1 MITPWWS
8 GNFKLFQPAIVC
20 HFCIQL
26 LQQEGK
32 CFTFFHSLFS
42 IFVDFIESVVQKCLV
57 HLNQLRHVFWLI
69 KIKTNLIFFHVF
81 ISSIVICWRPQIWDN
96 PSSLTPLFVVFF
108 NKNQKQGCFFSIRH
122 SHLAREN
129 RHWRVMSSIPIAR
142 LAIDYDFMKSQHVLI
157 SVKLGIMSVSMPELK
172 LLYLCQK

>member
-1 MITPWWS
+1 MFFFISETKKQWTRFYIWS
-8 GNFKLFQPAIVC
+8 CRPFRIYSDYSVMKRQLWTFFQPAIVC

-32 CFTFFHSLFS
+32 CFTFFHFLFS

-69 KIKTNLIFFHVF
+69 KIKTNLIFFRVF

-96 PSSLTPLFVVFF
+96 PSSLTPLFGVFF
-108 NKNQKQGCFFSIRH
+108 
-122 SHLAREN
+122 
-129 RHWRVMSSIPIAR
+129 
-142 LAIDYDFMKSQHVLI
+142 
-157 SVKLGIMSVSMPELK
+157 
-172 LLYLCQK
+172 